1 MITKKII
8 KKTRNYLSKIRHIRD
23 KYLVF
28 SMGENCLTDDILSRN
43 DLKSFSSPFSSGRS
57 NIEYILAFEREKYVD
72 FLNPQYLKYEMF
84 GELKVARNKKYVAT
98 TNQYN
103 DSCMNGM
110 EFTHHDV
117 IRNMKMR
124 KKIAKRCMHLQSI
137 SNKNVVFVYHN
148 RYCRETD
155 MDLLVSCFE
164 EVKRIYEARNNHV
177 QIYIF
182 TQERVSSKDDRKVEC
197 KETDSVKI
205 YTFYTQ
211 NIWEG
216 DNQDIF
222 WARCDDDLLRVMID
236 DIREHIKIK

>member
-1 MITKKII
+1 MITEKLI
-8 KKTRNYLSKIRHIRD
+8 KKVRNNLSKIRHLRD

-57 NIEYILAFEREKYVD
+57 NIEYILAFEKEKYVD
-72 FLNPQYLKYEMF
+72 FLNPHYLTYETF
-84 GELKVARNKKYVAT
+84 GKVKVVRNKKYVSTQNHYSDA
-98 TNQYN
+98 
-103 DSCMNGM
+103 CMNGI

-117 IRNMKMR
+117 ISDTEKR
-124 KKIAKRCMHLQSI
+124 KQIAKRCRRLQSI

-155 MDLLVSCFE
+155 MNLLVSYFE

-177 QIYIF
+177 QIFIF
-182 TQERVSSKDDRKVEC
+182 TQEIVSSKDDRKVEC
-197 KETDSVKI
+197 KETECAKI

-216 DNQDIF
+216 ENKDIF
-222 WARCDDDLLRVMID
+222 FAKCDDDLLRVMID
-236 DIREHIKIK
+236 DIRENIKK